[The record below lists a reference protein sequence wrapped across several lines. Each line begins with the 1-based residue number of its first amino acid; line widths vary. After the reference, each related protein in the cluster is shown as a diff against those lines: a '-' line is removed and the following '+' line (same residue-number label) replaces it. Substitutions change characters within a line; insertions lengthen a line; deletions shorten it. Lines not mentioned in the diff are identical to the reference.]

1 MLTCSPRPSYW
12 YLNCSHRT
20 LTLVIQSLTYY
31 KMTPPDAN
39 IDDEDLTVHACC
51 APIQNLA
58 RPIDLSELEYVTPK
72 CLPHTRFRLSHM
84 ILQWG
89 RATFL
94 SLAHLWPAGSWERKQ
109 WCAWPLR
116 QREEYTHIQ
125 TPSLTTIVLHVFGVA
140 FLSYLR
146 LSVYMAIVSVAITLS
161 FHLKS
166 EASPLELRMAKPLGT
181 IFWALSVMTLL
192 AGMANY
198 ISKCLMRKHVLDC

>member
-1 MLTCSPRPSYW
+1 
-12 YLNCSHRT
+12 
-20 LTLVIQSLTYY
+20 
-31 KMTPPDAN
+31 MTSRDAN

-58 RPIDLSELEYVTPK
+58 RPVDFSELHEDERPFF
-72 CLPHTRFRLSHM
+72 H
-84 ILQWG
+84 
-89 RATFL
+89 
-94 SLAHLWPAGSWERKQ
+94 WPIFG
-109 WCAWPLR
+109 PL
-116 QREEYTHIQ
+116 IC
-125 TPSLTTIVLHVFGVA
+125 GVA

-181 IFWALSVMTLL
+181 IFWALSVMTLF

-198 ISKCLMRKHVLDC
+198 IRTVNKYSKRAAIVQIGWKTHAVFSLTAVSIIGTCIILMVVAKVRDSSSNS